1 MKLFINFCSRSSL
14 KSATDCCQTQLGR
27 FNKMHWAL
35 RALHVSHNDVS
46 TRTIRKCLKRNN
58 GYLITLHIW
67 IERRYLVRRATGE
80 AILKPSSEAQSSFW
94 INSRIGEVYG
104 TIFRR
109 SNDVP
114 TFWNSLT
121 RVCEG
126 WRKTFWAF
134 FFTQKSV
141 RTYGVWI
148 VETIFDNVSTPKL
161 PWL

>member
-14 KSATDCCQTQLGR
+14 KSATDCCQTERQIQQDAWDSAGIAGVSQR
-27 FNKMHWAL
+27 C
-35 RALHVSHNDVS
+35 LHA
-46 TRTIRKCLKRNN
+46 TIRKYLKRNN
-58 GYLITLHIW
+58 DHLITLQIW
-67 IERRYLVRRATGE
+67 IERRYLVQRATGE

-94 INSRIGEVYG
+94 INSRIGKVYG

-121 RVCEG
+121 SVCEG

-134 FFTQKSV
+134 FFTQISV
-141 RTYGVWI
+141 RTYGVCAVLNSW
-148 VETIFDNVSTPKL
+148 DNF
-161 PWL
+161 W